1 MLSSAKYWQFAS
13 WIWWVTRWVAGRSK
27 PGEKR
32 RNPVAGGIWKTGEV
46 RMVDQK
52 GNWWKGGK
60 DGRMDGETLRNC
72 KKRAAPAGGRMGGR
86 VPNPRFF
93 WRHRVCDVILARR
106 PWYVNGLR
114 NCGMRF
120 YLIDLMYVNEW
131 GPRAHADL
139 TPSLIRRL
147 YNLPLSPPTATHCF
161 KFTHRHPLAPPYG
174 MNSPAVPL
182 WHHPLLCTH
191 PPPPTGTTR
200 CCVFTRCCL

>member
-1 MLSSAKYWQFAS
+1 
-13 WIWWVTRWVAGRSK
+13 
-27 PGEKR
+27 
-32 RNPVAGGIWKTGEV
+32 
-46 RMVDQK
+46 
-52 GNWWKGGK
+52 
-60 DGRMDGETLRNC
+60 
-72 KKRAAPAGGRMGGR
+72 
-86 VPNPRFF
+86 
-93 WRHRVCDVILARR
+93 
-106 PWYVNGLR
+106 
-114 NCGMRF
+114 MRF

-200 CCVFTRCCL
+200 CCVFTRCCLLSHPPSTLHHHRRRPPDPIISCSRSQWVTWGPCPTLIGRQGGAHSI